1 VVLFSNGFRHGVHLS
16 SVVQKTVFSGGYMP
30 GEIEIKPCPFCGGTA
45 AIVRGCT
52 HLNSKWQFKV
62 FCKRCQ
68 VRQPL
73 HKTKCGA
80 ITEWNHR
87 AKLVVK
93 NGSSHNK

>member
-1 VVLFSNGFRHGVHLS
+1 
-16 SVVQKTVFSGGYMP
+16 VQKTVFTGGYMP

-52 HLNSKWQFKV
+52 HLNAKWKFKV
-62 FCKRCQ
+62 FCTRCQ
-68 VRQPL
+68 VWQPL

-87 AKLVVK
+87 AILAVK
-93 NGSSHNK
+93 NGSSHNTRKPKRQ